1 MFTTVSRCCATL
13 CLDGVTV
20 VVLLRKEEIVRIVAD
35 LEVCQ
40 SFALCALTAPEV
52 YSNDDDGYV
61 IAPNGDVAPELEGPA
76 LEGARMCPVKAL
88 RVE

>member
-1 MFTTVSRCCATL
+1 MRAGRSGRAAF
-13 CLDGVTV
+13 
-20 VVLLRKEEIVRIVAD
+20 LRKERIVRIVAD

-40 SFALCALTAPEV
+40 SFGLCALTAPEV

-61 IAPNGDVAPELEGPA
+61 VPLDGDLPRNLEDRA
-76 LEGARMCPVKAL
+76 IEGASMCPVKAL